1 MKSSSS
7 KQVRW
12 GVTIMTLL
20 LLMVC
25 ALPVL
30 AEGDGSG
37 GGQGVPLGLASSS
50 PADGAQN
57 VALDTQ
63 IKLVFNKNVVNMT
76 VKENNLRC
84 FTLYAGNVVVSTE
97 VRMPDDQIF
106 PELKR
111 EVILAPRSG
120 LQAGTDYTVLIAKS
134 LQAKSGAVLGQDV
147 KIRFSTTVDQA
158 AVPPVATT
166 EEKTTVNSPA
176 EQKQEGVAATD
187 SQATAE
193 SEVKPG
199 TVVGNRETEL
209 KADSSDKSQPEP
221 VEKQTL
227 PSAEKTKAWYDKS
240 WISVALVTI
249 VLALAGY
256 RYLKKRR

>member
-1 MKSSSS
+1 MGSSITRAT
-7 KQVRW
+7 RW
-12 GVTIMTLL
+12 GLTIVTLL
-20 LLMVC
+20 LLMAW

-76 VKENNLRC
+76 VKENNLSC
-84 FTLYAGNVVVSTE
+84 FTLYAGNAVVPAE
-97 VRMPDDQIF
+97 VRLPDDQIY

-120 LQAGTDYTVLIAKS
+120 LQAGTDYTVVIAKS
-134 LQAKSGAVLGQDV
+134 LQAKNGTVLGQDV
-147 KIRFSTTVDQA
+147 KIRFSTAAAQA
-158 AVPPVATT
+158 ALPPVAAT
-166 EEKTTVNSPA
+166 EEKTAVNSPA
-176 EQKQEGVAATD
+176 AQKQESVAPTGGKA
-187 SQATAE
+187 AAE
-193 SEVKPG
+193 SGGKPG
-199 TVVGNRETEL
+199 TLENREPEL
-209 KADSSDKSQPEP
+209 KADSSDKSQPQP
-221 VEKQTL
+221 IDKQTL
-227 PSAEKTKAWYDKS
+227 PAAQKSKAWYDNS
-240 WISVALVTI
+240 WISGALVII
-249 VLALAGY
+249 VMALVAY